1 MSRDD
6 DGHGVHE
13 YGAGDDGMNGSDT
26 PVDLAAVQADEALL
40 NMLGG
45 GQRVPSDTDAE
56 LTRVLVA
63 WRRDVESEP
72 FGDLVD
78 PDSAA
83 AAIGTA
89 RRASRRKHPM
99 LGPVAAAAAVL
110 VIAFSAVGLVAK
122 SAQPGDQLW
131 GVTKVLYSDYARSV
145 EAAKTVSTELNTAD
159 TALKQGK
166 TQEAK
171 QSLERAQKQLAEI
184 AEAEGHTQL
193 VTQHRHLEE
202 MLQEKGPDHTGSG
215 TSDPFTT
222 STVSPEPSAVP
233 PPAILGTPVS
243 PSPAEPQP
251 DQSEQLQRQSSQP
264 TTSAPSNDLAPGSSE
279 PSPRSAPPPD
289 DETTQAP
296 PPEAPASPGG

>member
-1 MSRDD
+1 MSSRD
-6 DGHGVHE
+6 DGHGVPEH
-13 YGAGDDGMNGSDT
+13 GAGDDGMNGSDT

-45 GQRVPSDTDAE
+45 GQRVPGDTDAE

-63 WRRDVESEP
+63 WRRDVDSEP
-72 FGDLVD
+72 FGELVD

-83 AAIGTA
+83 AAIGSA

-159 TALKQGK
+159 TALREGR
-166 TQEAK
+166 TLEAK

-184 AEAEGHTQL
+184 AEAEGRTQL
-193 VTQHRHLEE
+193 VTQHHRLEE
-202 MLQEKGPDHTGSG
+202 ILQEKQPEQAGSAKD
-215 TSDPFTT
+215 SDPSTT
-222 STVSPEPSAVP
+222 STVSPQPAAP
-233 PPAILGTPVS
+233 PDASILGTSVS
-243 PSPAEPQP
+243 PEPAEPQP
-251 DQSEQLQRQSSQP
+251 SEPAHEPSTAP
-264 TTSAPSNDLAPGSSE
+264 TTSTAPAEPEPGSSE

-289 DETTQAP
+289 DETTQPA
-296 PPEAPASPGG
+296 APASPPGG

>member
-1 MSRDD
+1 MSRND

-45 GQRVPSDTDAE
+45 GQQVPGDTDAE

-89 RRASRRKHPM
+89 RRASRRRHPM

-159 TALKQGK
+159 TALKQGR
-166 TQEAK
+166 TLEAK

-202 MLQEKGPDHTGSG
+202 MLQEKGPEHAGSSSS
-215 TSDPFTT
+215 SDPFTT
-222 STVSPEPSAVP
+222 STVAPEPAAP

-243 PSPAEPQP
+243 PSGEPQP
-251 DQSEQLQRQSSQP
+251 EPGGQTDQQPSTAP

-289 DETTQAP
+289 EPTTQA